1 MNWHIPPWMARPATV
16 LSTLAALAGAAFIL
30 LAAATGNYW
39 WAIWGGAC
47 FLGAAAFWY
56 VGDLAGT
63 SGPPGPA

>member
-16 LSTLAALAGAAFIL
+16 LSTLAALAGAALLL

-47 FLGAAAFWY
+47 FQGAAAFWY